1 MLRCLDTWN
10 VHLAKP
16 GNKYWVIVLGWNN
29 EVFIFWYHPPRVKC
43 VCVCE
48 QGGRL
53 VCSHPGERGR
63 QTRSIYLF
71 VCAAIPQPTDCILN
85 LRFRFSE
92 WLMCRVYCFVLLL
105 STVISLQPRFYCKAV
120 CWKKTVFCLFFYAF
134 MYLFVYFWLMVE
146 NPWPDQKHPGVWA
159 TGSVVHIMPHSRY
172 SLSVSLTWLDTWGEW
187 VLHLTVRLF
196 SKGARQ
202 RITFKTFLS
211 LNFYKHSDHQ
221 TVLFFFGHQSD
232 S

>member
-120 CWKKTVFCLFFYAF
+120 CWKINCILFIFLCIYVFICLFLTDGRKSRTWPKASWGLGHRISGTHYASFRVFSQCISNLIRHLEWASAASYSKTVFKRGKATY
-134 MYLFVYFWLMVE
+134 YL
-146 NPWPDQKHPGVWA
+146 
-159 TGSVVHIMPHSRY
+159 
-172 SLSVSLTWLDTWGEW
+172 
-187 VLHLTVRLF
+187 
-196 SKGARQ
+196 
-202 RITFKTFLS
+202 
-211 LNFYKHSDHQ
+211 
-221 TVLFFFGHQSD
+221 
-232 S
+232 